1 MNQMGSRN
9 TLKLGVTMGHLRILV
24 DGNLE
29 ETLTILYKQNGRKVL
44 SISRDPNSRLSNET
58 DITQRVYTND
68 LNLVNYVTM
77 KAKEIH
83 PTPWYRKSRVEVKYQ
98 SNEMS
103 GVEIALAK
111 SEENRP
117 RLSGEHA

>member
-1 MNQMGSRN
+1 M
-9 TLKLGVTMGHLRILV
+9 LKLGVTMGHLKIHV

-29 ETLTILYKQNGRKVL
+29 ETLTVLYRKNGRKVL

-58 DITQRVYTND
+58 DITQKVYTSD
-68 LNLVNYVTM
+68 LNLVNYVRT

-98 SNEMS
+98 RNEMS
-103 GVEIALAK
+103 GVERATK
-111 SEENRP
+111 RSKTYR
-117 RLSGEHA
+117 